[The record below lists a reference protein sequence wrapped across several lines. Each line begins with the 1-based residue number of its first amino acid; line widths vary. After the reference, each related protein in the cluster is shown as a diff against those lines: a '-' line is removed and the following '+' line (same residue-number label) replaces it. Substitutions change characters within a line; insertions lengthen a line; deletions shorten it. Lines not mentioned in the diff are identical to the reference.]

1 MSQHLTRKN
10 SLEAKR
16 ETMNRRQVRNAKYA
30 IL

>member
-16 ETMNRRQVRNAKYA
+16 ETMNRRQVRSAKYA